1 MWTAIGA
8 SVVLALLA
16 GSGFIIMGVVHADAA
31 PYPALHGL
39 AAMAAIVRILCL
51 IVGIVSIAVAL
62 PLGIY
67 FSRFLGARLEAV
79 VASLESVGAGDL
91 SRSPVEFQGQDET
104 ARLAQAGRGMIQKL
118 RRLMLGLQQ
127 MGSQVASG
135 SQEVDQAAHRL
146 DTAVA
151 EAREA
156 VNTVAQSAA
165 VQQGGLQEASR
176 SMREVL
182 ISVDQV
188 ARAARAQ
195 AEQAQEVSGLASESA
210 ERAADMMQAL
220 SHLAQVAEQSDEAV
234 TSGELELADALELQ
248 QDVVAQAEAAKAR
261 MSDLYVRT
269 GRIREVAEFV
279 GDIASQTNLLALNAA
294 IEAARAGEH
303 GRGFAVV
310 ADSVRTLADN
320 TTKAV
325 REIGDLLESV
335 EASASAVRE
344 AVDASTQAVEA
355 LMQSGQNVAEAF
367 HRIQEGAQAT
377 NDVVGQARESGRRI
391 EEIAKRTS
399 HAISDF
405 SSIAEEDSAS
415 AEEML
420 ASASGVEGIV
430 SQVAAGSAQASA
442 MAEQLAASQDTLSQG
457 IVKIAEMAARLS
469 AAAHG
474 IDETLESFKLA

>member
-8 SVVLALLA
+8 SVALALLA
-16 GSGFIIMGVVHADAA
+16 GSGFVIMGMVHADAA
-31 PYPALHGL
+31 PYPALHSL
-39 AAMAAIVRILCL
+39 AAMAAVIRVLCL
-51 IVGIVSIAVAL
+51 IFGALSIAVAL
-62 PLGIY
+62 PLGVY
-67 FSRFLGARLEAV
+67 FSRFLGSRLETV

-91 SRSPVEFQGQDET
+91 SKSPDAFHGQDET
-104 ARLAQAGRGMIQKL
+104 ARLAQAGREMIVKL
-118 RRLMLGLQQ
+118 RHLMLGLQQ
-127 MGSQVASG
+127 MGAQVTSG
-135 SQEVDQAAHRL
+135 SHEIDAAARRL
-146 DTAVA
+146 DAAVVQ
-151 EAREA
+151 AREA
-156 VNTVAQSAA
+156 VGTVARAA
-165 VQQGGLQEASR
+165 AEQQGGLQEASR

-182 ISVDQV
+182 ISIDQV

-210 ERAADMMQAL
+210 ERAAEMMQAL
-220 SHLAQVAEQSDEAV
+220 SRLARVTEESDEAV
-234 TSGELELADALELQ
+234 TSGELELADALEIQ

-325 REIGDLLESV
+325 REIGELLLSV

-344 AVDASTQAVEA
+344 AVDASAQAVEA
-355 LMQSGQNVAEAF
+355 LMQSGQNVAHAF
-367 HRIQEGAQAT
+367 HRIQEGTQAA
-377 NDVVGQARESGRRI
+377 NDVVEQARDSGQRI
-391 EEIAKRTS
+391 EEISRRTS
-399 HAISDF
+399 QAISDF

-420 ASASGVEGIV
+420 TSASGVEGIV
-430 SQVAAGSAQASA
+430 SQVAAGSEQTAA
-442 MAEQLAASQDTLSQG
+442 MAEKLAASQDMLSHG
-457 IVKIAEMAARLS
+457 ILSIGEMATALS
-469 AAAHG
+469 GAAHG
-474 IDETLESFKLA
+474 IDEKLETFKLA